1 MPLVLGLAALIAVLA
16 FLDWRDRR
24 RVRRWIKR
32 DFVSYIKRQYGD
44 EEREI
49 WR

>member
-1 MPLVLGLAALIAVLA
+1 MLLVIGLAVLIAVLA
-16 FLDWRDRR
+16 LLDWRDRR

-32 DFVSYIKRQYGD
+32 DFVSHIERQYGD
-44 EEREI
+44 ESREL